1 MLGLGIIAPKETVQ
15 LPVGDIA
22 AGRLPRGKSRVGTLD
37 TSLQFGWGVSDLY
50 LKRYPPLDLH
60 PRVIRY
66 IRCVV
71 LKDPRVR
78 MSRRQVSISP
88 DDEG

>member
-1 MLGLGIIAPKETVQ
+1 
-15 LPVGDIA
+15 
-22 AGRLPRGKSRVGTLD
+22 
-37 TSLQFGWGVSDLY
+37 
-50 LKRYPPLDLH
+50 
-60 PRVIRY
+60 VIRY

-88 DDEG
+88 DDEGEGLGSALASET